1 LYSSLI
7 LPYLTYGIEVW
18 GNNYKS
24 YKSLWNPDAQ
34 INKEIIFGSKE
45 INTLINLNK
54 SDSEDFY

>member
-34 INKEIIFGSKE
+34 INKERMFWFE
-45 INTLINLNK
+45 RN
-54 SDSEDFY
+54 